1 LTKKQKDFEDVLN
14 NFFTLQKDFS
24 SAIEL
29 LEMLKKEEDAATL
42 KDLEQNLNKILETA
56 TQLEL
61 ESLFSSEMDSKDCFV
76 EINAGA
82 GGVESHDWVEM
93 LLRMY
98 LRFLEKMGFA
108 FTLVHELRGEEAGIK
123 STTIKVEGRNAFG
136 WLKTESG
143 VHRLVR
149 ISPFNAAGKRQT
161 SFASVWVFPIV
172 DDDID
177 IQIDEKDLRIDTYRS
192 SGAGGQ
198 HVNTTDS
205 AVRITHLPTKI
216 VTQCQNNRSQH
227 RNKDEAM
234 KMLKSRLYE
243 LELREKEAKAKE
255 DNAKKTD
262 NSWGNQIR
270 SYVLQP
276 YQMVKDHRTDFQTN
290 KTDDILNGELK
301 EMILNNLSLMNKKNI

>member
-1 LTKKQKDFEDVLN
+1 
-14 NFFTLQKDFS
+14 
-24 SAIEL
+24 
-29 LEMLKKEEDAATL
+29 MLKKEEDAATL